1 MKLILTNGLELTPIM
16 VTGQPKYIQGAERDS
31 LTFVFDSTY
40 SMDELD
46 ALFTEANCE
55 KIILIEDG
63 TGDAYMHTGYVIRTD
78 LTKRIEVTEP
88 ATPETEEVS
97 EQRILITMAQ
107 RTYAETKLAQVAQE
121 STDTQLAVAELAEL
135 MMS

>member
-1 MKLILTNGLELTPIM
+1 MKLILTNGLELTPIL
-16 VTGQPKYIQGAERDS
+16 VTGQSKYIQGAERDS
-31 LTFVFDSTY
+31 LTFVFGGSY

-55 KIILIEDG
+55 KIILVEEG
-63 TGDAYMHTGYVIRTD
+63 SGDAYMHTGYVIRTD
-78 LTKRIEVTEP
+78 LTKRIEVTEQ

-135 MMS
+135 MMA